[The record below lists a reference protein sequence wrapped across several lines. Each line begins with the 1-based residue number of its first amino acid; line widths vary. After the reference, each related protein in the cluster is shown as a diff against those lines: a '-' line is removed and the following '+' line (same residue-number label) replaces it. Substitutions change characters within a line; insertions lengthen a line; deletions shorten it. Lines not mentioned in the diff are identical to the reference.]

1 VSLKR
6 KRLALFVV
14 VLTSASVSRGETE
27 EIYVPKT
34 VEEAIQN
41 LHRTQADGHAWAGF
55 GLGTYASFAVRAS
68 MGSSKEEKF
77 PMKDVLEGRTE
88 RGVEVAA
95 IAELDGGN
103 LKRDWRQG
111 VHDRPE
117 LAPSNAVM
125 LSEEEVTIGTTS
137 YQTSVYEFTS
147 TAPAP
152 EGAVWSFKYWLAG
165 GVPDGIVKVHYCR
178 V

>member
-1 VSLKR
+1 
-6 KRLALFVV
+6 
-14 VLTSASVSRGETE
+14 
-27 EIYVPKT
+27 
-34 VEEAIQN
+34 
-41 LHRTQADGHAWAGF
+41 
-55 GLGTYASFAVRAS
+55 

-95 IAELDGGN
+95 IAELGGGN
-103 LKRDWRQG
+103 LKRDWRQE

-125 LSEEEVTIGTTS
+125 LSEEEVTIGTTR

-147 TAPAP
+147 TTPAP

-165 GVPDGIVKVHYCR
+165 GVPDGIVKVHIVVSEYDHTKRYEVDAHLAEVLSVCHSATR
-178 V
+178 AQALQI